1 MITEL
6 PKGFMR
12 ILLLVIV
19 ITSFIL
25 YSPALAEEVLKIG
38 GAGSA
43 LGSMKL
49 LVAAFEKS
57 HPGVKVVVLSSIGSI
72 GGIKAV
78 SKGGI
83 GIGLTGRPLNKE
95 ELKLGLSVIEYART
109 PIIFVTRNNINVSNL
124 STGEIIKIFR
134 GEIQTWPNGERI
146 RLILRQAAESNA
158 IAVNQISPEMR
169 KAMEIA
175 MSRPWRL
182 VALTDQEST
191 DLVEKTPGAFGF
203 CTLTQAISEKRN
215 MKILFY
221 NGISPITKNLVNDS
235 YPLSKSHFMLT
246 KAKPS
251 AMVKEFIRFVRSS
264 EGKRIL
270 EESGNSVIKG
280 NPGQ

>member
-25 YSPALAEEVLKIG
+25 YSPAPAEEVLKIG

-49 LVAAFEKS
+49 LAAAFEKS
-57 HPGVKVVVLSSIGSI
+57 HPGVKAEVLSSIGSI

-83 GIGLTGRPLNKE
+83 DIGLTGRPLNKE
-95 ELKLGLSVIEYART
+95 ELKSGLSVIEYART

-124 STGEIIKIFR
+124 STEEIIKIFR
-134 GEIQTWPNGERI
+134 GEIQTWPNGEHI

-158 IAVNQISPEMR
+158 IAVNQISPEMG

-215 MKILFY
+215 MKIISY
-221 NGISPITKNLVNDS
+221 NGIPPITKNLVNDS
-235 YPLSKSHFMLT
+235 YPLPNH
-246 KAKPS
+246 
-251 AMVKEFIRFVRSS
+251 
-264 EGKRIL
+264 IL
-270 EESGNSVIKG
+270 C
-280 NPGQ
+280 

>member
-49 LVAAFEKS
+49 LAAAFEKS
-57 HPGVKVVVLSSIGSI
+57 HPGVKAVVLSSIGSI

-215 MKILFY
+215 MKILSY
-221 NGISPITKNLVNDS
+221 NGIPPITKNLVNDS

-246 KAKPS
+246 KPKPS

-264 EGKRIL
+264 KGKRIL
-270 EESGNSVIKG
+270 EELGNSVIKG